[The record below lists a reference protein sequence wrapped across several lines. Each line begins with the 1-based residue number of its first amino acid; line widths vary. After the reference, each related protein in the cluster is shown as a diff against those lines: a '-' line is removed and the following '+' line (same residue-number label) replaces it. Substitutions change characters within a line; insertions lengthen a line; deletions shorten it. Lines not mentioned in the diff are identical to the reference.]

1 MELIG
6 VVLSCPNWFA
16 EAERMLDWG
25 FENYHLEMPLS
36 ARETACEAA
45 VEGGMAG
52 TVTAVAE
59 SGLAAAVGKGET
71 WRVEY
76 DFPGG
81 VRAPLEKGEAIGT
94 ATLYI
99 EGTPAAQTAL
109 LAGEDVESRD
119 LWSALKRLLQRWA
132 LLFAT

>member
-1 MELIG
+1 
-6 VVLSCPNWFA
+6 
-16 EAERMLDWG
+16 
-25 FENYHLEMPLS
+25 
-36 ARETACEAA
+36 
-45 VEGGMAG
+45 MAG

-99 EGTPAAQTAL
+99 EGTPAAQTPL
-109 LAGEDVESRD
+109 LAGEDVEKRD
-119 LWSALKRLLQRWA
+119 LASAIRRLLTRWV

>member
-6 VVLSCPNWFA
+6 AVLSCPNWFE

-25 FENYHLEMPLS
+25 FANYHPETPLF
-36 ARETACEAA
+36 AGEAACEVA
-45 VEGGMAG
+45 VEGGMADA
-52 TVTAVAE
+52 VTAVAE
-59 SGLAAAVGKGET
+59 GDLAAAVGEGEA

-81 VRAPLEKGEAIGT
+81 VRAPVVKGEAIGT

-99 EGTPAAQTAL
+99 EGTPAAQTPL
-109 LAGEDVESRD
+109 LAGEDVEKRD
-119 LWSALKRLLQRWA
+119 LASALRRLFTRWT